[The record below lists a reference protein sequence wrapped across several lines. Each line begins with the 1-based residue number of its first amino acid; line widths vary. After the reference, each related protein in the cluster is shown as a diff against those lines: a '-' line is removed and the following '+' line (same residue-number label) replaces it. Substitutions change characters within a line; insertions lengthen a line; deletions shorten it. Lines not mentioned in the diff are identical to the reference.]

1 MKIAASSMDML
12 ASHRSQATR
21 TVEERLAAWVGRRP
35 DAPGEGRSP
44 RGVVVSEAA
53 RQVLSQEQAQ
63 ATSAVGKPDDDD
75 GTKNDPKLALLKSI
89 IEQLTGQRIHLMS
102 ADELSDTPVSTA
114 APAAQA
120 QAPAPEFG
128 IAYDR
133 TETRTESEESH
144 FSASGTIQTVD
155 GKRIDF
161 SVALSM
167 SRSETTTSSL
177 SLRAGNAVS
186 KDPLVI
192 NFDGEA
198 ASLSSQR
205 FSFDLM
211 GDGQQVDMPL
221 LGQGSGFLVLDAV
234 DSGQVMSG
242 RQLFGPASGDWL
254 YRSGQVRRRCQRLD
268 RRGRRSVR
276 PPRGVD
282 ARRQR
287 RWQRTFPARGRRRG
301 ALPRPHGDPV
311 HPEGEYRAGGH
322 PQHRGVCRRGRPRRD
337 DAAGRCERL
346 RAALTRLPGRRSW
359 P

>member
-44 RGVVVSEAA
+44 RGVVVSEAG

-63 ATSAVGKPDDDD
+63 AASAVGKPDDDD

-102 ADELSDTPVSTA
+102 ADELGAAPVSTA

-144 FSASGTIQTVD
+144 FSASGTIQTAD

-234 DSGQVMSG
+234 DSGQVTSG
-242 RQLFGPASGDWL
+242 RQLFGPASGDGFTDL
-254 YRSGQVRRRCQRLD
+254 AKYDGDASGWIDEADAVFDRLGVWTPD
-268 RRGRRSVR
+268 ASGGGSVR
-276 PPRGVD
+276 SLRDAGV
-282 ARRQR
+282 
-287 RWQRTFPARGRRRG
+287 G
-301 ALPRPHGDPV
+301 ALYLGRTATPFTLKESSELGAIRST
-311 HPEGEYRAGGH
+311 
-322 PQHRGVCRRGRPRRD
+322 GVYVAEDGRVGTMQQVD
-337 DAAGRCERL
+337 VNV
-346 RAALTRLPGRRSW
+346 
-359 P
+359 